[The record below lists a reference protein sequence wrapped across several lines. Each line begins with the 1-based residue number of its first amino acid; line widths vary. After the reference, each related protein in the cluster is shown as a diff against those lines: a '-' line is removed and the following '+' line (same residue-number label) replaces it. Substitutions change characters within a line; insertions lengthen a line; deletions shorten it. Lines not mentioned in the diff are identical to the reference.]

1 MPHVSRAVW
10 GCRATCASRSA
21 MQYVPGGIMGKPKH
35 PPTPDSTGKRSPK
48 EPDATATGKPKGKAT
63 ATPKA
68 SGATTPSKR
77 RTRPAAHNPTAVVA
91 PADGLPPELDH
102 AGDLPQELTPDDG
115 PSWAELEAM
124 GCASDDAPTCADVPP
139 SPDGGHG
146 ALDDAPPIMPDE
158 QPLAPATCAPRPMPT
173 MPDGSPDLE
182 TLAEYIREEI
192 ERERMTAWREA
203 LAADRQRQL
212 DHDRITPPDPVMLWA
227 AEAQRPQTFER
238 PSLHEM
244 FQQLNRNQLG
254 DAELLRML
262 MARRMVYDHKRK
274 RWMLYDDIRWVD
286 DAVGQAVS
294 ACMEVAEIY
303 DAAAAE
309 QHANV
314 DKDVE
319 QAIAAAD
326 KLWES
331 SPDSEERSKAIM
343 DAEKAARKNNS
354 TKVEALRGR
363 AKSIRSLSR
372 TKQVLEVS
380 ASGAGSLGV
389 SGEHW
394 DAHPTLMAA
403 ANGVVD
409 LETGELQR
417 ARPDLYLR
425 KQSPYRYGGLH
436 VYDAFWQDHIR
447 KVFCGRADLIDYFER
462 VIGYAATGL
471 MSHKELYCAYGPTA
485 NNGKSQTFNAI
496 AEALGQYA
504 GTFKVSV
511 LLEDGQKAAGP
522 DPDLLVLDGLRMAIT
537 SEPKRGAKFSVEMLK
552 AVTGDDII
560 RARGL
565 YSDPIEFRAL
575 CKLFL
580 HTNFI
585 PQLRSADKAFEK
597 RLRVI
602 PFEAVFT
609 LNADEVDESK
619 HIYLGLP
626 SDVLKRR
633 MAEAGPAILSW
644 VVRCARR
651 FIRERDLT
659 PPEIVRQWTREY
671 AEEQD
676 LVGEFISLCCTTG
689 EGLKTQAKDIYAAF
703 VRWCK
708 EERGMTDKFVM
719 SFRSFGE
726 DMKQRVEKHSS
737 NKVYYLGIAPRPEWT
752 SSNGQGGLDV

>member
-1 MPHVSRAVW
+1 MPHVSQYAL
-10 GCRATCASRSA
+10 GCRATRTSRSV
-21 MQYVPGGIMGKPKH
+21 MRHVPGGTMGKPKQ
-35 PPTPDSTGKRSPK
+35 PPAPETTGN
-48 EPDATATGKPKGKAT
+48 PKGKAT

-68 SGATTPSKR
+68 SGATTAGKPKAKTTGAATPAKR

-91 PADGLPPELDH
+91 PAGGLPPELDH
-102 AGDLPQELTPDDG
+102 AGDLPPELGPDDG

-124 GCASDDAPTCADVPP
+124 GGASDDAPTCADVPP
-139 SPDGGHG
+139 SPDAAHV

-158 QPLAPATCAPRPMPT
+158 PPLAPATCAPRPMPT

-182 TLAEYIREEI
+182 TLAGYIREEI
-192 ERERMTAWREA
+192 DAERMTAWREA

-212 DHDRITPPDPVMLWA
+212 DHDRIAPPDPVMLWA
-227 AEAQRPQTFER
+227 AESPRPQTFER
-238 PSLHEM
+238 PPLHEM
-244 FQQLNRNQLG
+244 HQLLNRNQLG
-254 DAELLRML
+254 DAELLRLL
-262 MARRMVYDHKRK
+262 MAQRMVYDHKRK
-274 RWMLYDDIRWVD
+274 RWMLYDEIRWVD

-294 ACMEVAEIY
+294 ACMDVAEIY

-309 QHANV
+309 QHSNV
-314 DKDVE
+314 EGDVA
-319 QAIAAAD
+319 QAIAATQ
-326 KLWES
+326 KRWEGNS
-331 SPDSEERSKAIM
+331 DQDEVQRAIM
-343 DAEKAARKNNS
+343 EVEKAARKRNS

-394 DAHPTLMAA
+394 DAHPTLMACS
-403 ANGVVD
+403 NGVID

-609 LNADEVDESK
+609 LNQDEVDESK

-676 LVGEFISLCCTTG
+676 LVGEFVSLCCTTG
-689 EGLKTQAKDIYAAF
+689 DGLKTQAKDIYAAF

-726 DMKQRVEKHSS
+726 DMKQRVEKQVS

-752 SSNGQGGLDV
+752 SSNGQVGLDG